1 MTRPRDQRVV
11 MTSPSLDHLEGS
23 CACPRDQRVA
33 MTSPSLD
40 HLNGNCACLLDRR
53 VATTTRSPERVWGS
67 VTDPRDQHVTRTSL
81 RFECLEGCGQAVP
94 RVIPGTVALTHP
106 RDQRVSMTSPL
117 SDRLEGICSCPQDQ
131 CVSIRYAYLTVSRA
145 PRLSRLSSESLTV
158 GRSRGGPESR
168 PGDAPPC
175 LRNSAH
181 LCIAR
186 QCIYLVTAH
195 PRYGQEFSS
204 TGHVCHARPARPG
217 GRSRR
222 RSHLPASAESA
233 ESDRSVSPA
242 CDHRDQYVCHA
253 RPGRPKPPRVT
264 LWNCRSR
271 GCCHGRLHRICSCL
285 SSVLWV
291 GRLSSQRLARLRPSR
306 STHV

>member
-1 MTRPRDQRVV
+1 M
-11 MTSPSLDHLEGS
+11 
-23 CACPRDQRVA
+23 
-33 MTSPSLD
+33 
-40 HLNGNCACLLDRR
+40 
-53 VATTTRSPERVWGS
+53 
-67 VTDPRDQHVTRTSL
+67 
-81 RFECLEGCGQAVP
+81 P
-94 RVIPGTVALTHP
+94 RVILDTVALPT
-106 RDQRVSMTSPL
+106 L
-117 SDRLEGICSCPQDQ
+117 FCFSD
-131 CVSIRYAYLTVSRA
+131 
-145 PRLSRLSSESLTV
+145 SLFV
-158 GRSRGGPESR
+158 GWFQGGPESR

-204 TGHVCHARPARPG
+204 TGHVCHARPTRPARPG
-217 GRSRR
+217 GQSRR

-271 GCCHGRLHRICSCL
+271 GCCHGRIHRICSCL
-285 SSVLWV
+285 SSVRWV
-291 GRLSSQRLARLRPSR
+291 GRLASQRLARLRPSR

>member
-1 MTRPRDQRVV
+1 MTDPLDQRVV
-11 MTSPSLDHLEGS
+11 MTSPVLDYLEGS
-23 CACPRDQRVA
+23 SACPRDQRVA

-40 HLNGNCACLLDRR
+40 HLNGNCACPRDRR

-175 LRNSAH
+175 LRSST
-181 LCIAR
+181 LLRIAR
-186 QCIYLVTAH
+186 PC
-195 PRYGQEFSS
+195 
-204 TGHVCHARPARPG
+204 
-217 GRSRR
+217 
-222 RSHLPASAESA
+222 
-233 ESDRSVSPA
+233 
-242 CDHRDQYVCHA
+242 
-253 RPGRPKPPRVT
+253 
-264 LWNCRSR
+264 
-271 GCCHGRLHRICSCL
+271 
-285 SSVLWV
+285 
-291 GRLSSQRLARLRPSR
+291 
-306 STHV
+306 

>member
-1 MTRPRDQRVV
+1 MTAPSLDLLKGSYACPRDRRVAT
-11 MTSPSLDHLEGS
+11 TSHSLDHLEGS

-40 HLNGNCACLLDRR
+40 HLNGNCACPRDRR

-175 LRNSAH
+175 LRSST
-181 LCIAR
+181 LLRIAR
-186 QCIYLVTAH
+186 PC
-195 PRYGQEFSS
+195 
-204 TGHVCHARPARPG
+204 
-217 GRSRR
+217 
-222 RSHLPASAESA
+222 
-233 ESDRSVSPA
+233 
-242 CDHRDQYVCHA
+242 
-253 RPGRPKPPRVT
+253 
-264 LWNCRSR
+264 
-271 GCCHGRLHRICSCL
+271 
-285 SSVLWV
+285 
-291 GRLSSQRLARLRPSR
+291 
-306 STHV
+306 